1 MQEFKEETTDIVSL
15 YKQKKRLYI
24 QMRNNLIRSSNYKSY
39 RALESDDFI
48 VNDVI
53 LDANTI
59 HILNSMYKHPVF
71 DINPNIICKYSFIN
85 NIVNNY
91 KQQINLN

>member
-1 MQEFKEETTDIVSL
+1 
-15 YKQKKRLYI
+15 
-24 QMRNNLIRSSNYKSY
+24 MRNNLIRSSNYKSY

-71 DINPNIICKYSFIN
+71 DINPNIICKCSFIN